1 MKCFYLIV
9 NTRKE
14 YTTEKAIYIKQYLE
28 ERGCTCYYRD
38 DNAVF
43 LPAGYKY
50 TDPDAVSKQVECAI
64 TLGGD
69 GTLIQAARELASKDI
84 PLVGINMG
92 HLGYLTQV
100 GKDEEITTLLDCLI
114 SDNYHIESRMML
126 EGIAFHQGERFF
138 ENRALNDIVITRK
151 GLLKVLK
158 FCIYVNDQ
166 FLNSYKADGMIIA
179 SPTGSTAYNLSAG
192 GPIVA
197 PNAQMLVLTP
207 ICPHTMNTRSV
218 VLSAEDRVKIEI
230 EGYEGQEQAAVFDGD
245 TMIDLQIGDYIQIE
259 RSKIRTRLVM
269 IKNIS
274 FLDNLR
280 NKMTGI

>member
-14 YTTEKAIYIKQYLE
+14 NTQAKAVYIKEYLE
-28 ERGCTCYYRD
+28 ERGCICHYRD
-38 DNAVF
+38 DNEIC
-43 LPAGYKY
+43 LPPGYKY
-50 TDPDAVSKQVECAI
+50 TDPDAVPERVECAI

-126 EGIAFHQGERFF
+126 EGIAFHCGERYF

-166 FLNSYKADGMIIA
+166 FLNSYMADGMIIA

-197 PNAQMLVLTP
+197 PNAQMLILTP

-218 VLSAEDRVKIEI
+218 VFSAEDRVKIKI

-245 TMIDLQIGDYIQIE
+245 TVIDLAIGDYIQIE
-259 RSKIRTRLVM
+259 RSQIRTRLVM